1 MANLSVLML
10 WPGLIVSG
18 SMASRLASAL
28 MGEACELLFISAMP
42 DRPVPEV
49 EGCESVP
56 DPVHGHEN
64 VWDCCCHKQSCR
76 SWSRGE
82 MNRCR
87 ATGWGCY
94 ILPTSMLDPTVVH
107 KETKIQYLAYIYPS
121 QPLCCKRVNTALKL
135 IIFRQTLFNT

>member
-28 MGEACELLFISAMP
+28 MGAWGLWTTGHFSNAWQTCSRSWRLRTSFWPS
-42 DRPVPEV
+42 
-49 EGCESVP
+49 
-56 DPVHGHEN
+56 GHEN
-64 VWDCCCHKQSCR
+64 VWDCWCHKQSCR
-76 SWSRGE
+76 SSSRGG

-87 ATGWGCY
+87 ATGWRCY

-107 KETKIQYLAYIYPS
+107 KETKIQYLAYLYPS
-121 QPLCCKRVNTALKL
+121 QPLFYKGVNTALKL
-135 IIFRQTLFNT
+135 IIVRQALFNT